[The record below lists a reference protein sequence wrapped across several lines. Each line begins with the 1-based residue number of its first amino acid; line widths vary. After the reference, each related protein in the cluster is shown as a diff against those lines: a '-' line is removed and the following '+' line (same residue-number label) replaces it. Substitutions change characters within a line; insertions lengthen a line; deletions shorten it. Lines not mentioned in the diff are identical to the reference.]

1 MPELALAWQDMVF
14 TQTHFLSE
22 KLQRLHS
29 FCSMQYK
36 ECTHQHLKSYCQMR
50 SVGTGEFQWLSTKMK
65 KAVKAQ
71 SCLTVKCSLMDDR
84 NLSSKLQSLTEPTV
98 KCFKDAFDFT
108 LNIFQGFHTALVQL
122 GDYGSKQLEGWF
134 PTEWIFIG
142 IIASPQGLSQGQ
154 IRRPLKTIGLAQT
167 WQYGICYRN

>member
-1 MPELALAWQDMVF
+1 
-14 TQTHFLSE
+14 
-22 KLQRLHS
+22 
-29 FCSMQYK
+29 
-36 ECTHQHLKSYCQMR
+36 
-50 SVGTGEFQWLSTKMK
+50 MK

-134 PTEWIFIG
+134 PTE
-142 IIASPQGLSQGQ
+142 
-154 IRRPLKTIGLAQT
+154 
-167 WQYGICYRN
+167 